1 APEVPTPHVPAP
13 EIPAAVAALVRAI
26 RPPNGASVP
35 EIRARLDDLTKPR
48 GSLGRLEDA
57 ACFLARILG
66 CPPPR
71 LEPRAVVVLAG
82 DHGVTARGVSAY
94 PSEVTTQM
102 CRNIGDGGAAVSV
115 LARRVGARLVI
126 ADLGVRAPVDHPAV
140 LDRNVVR
147 GTRDL
152 ADGPA
157 LTAAEVERA
166 IVAGAALV
174 ATEAADARL
183 LAIGEMG
190 IGNTT
195 AAAAVTAALLDL
207 PADAVVGPGT
217 GVDEAGLERKRR
229 ALRLALERL
238 RPAAGAEA
246 PGPLDVLRE
255 VGGAEIAG
263 LVGVVLEGARRGVP
277 VVLDGFIST
286 AAALVAV
293 RVAPQAASYLVAS
306 HRSAEPGHA
315 LQLDA
320 LWLEPLLD
328 LGLRLGEG
336 SGATLAIPLLD
347 AAADILRD
355 MATFSSAGVTTDAAP
370 AEAST

>member
-1 APEVPTPHVPAP
+1 M
-13 EIPAAVAALVRAI
+13 PAAVSDVLRAI
-26 RPPNGASVP
+26 KPPSGASVV
-35 EIRARLDDLTKPR
+35 EIQARLDDLTKPR
-48 GSLGRLEDA
+48 GSLGRLEKA
-57 ACFLARILG
+57 ACCLARILG

-71 LEPRAVVVLAG
+71 LEPRSVLVLAG

-94 PSEVTTQM
+94 PAEVTAQM

-115 LARRVGARLVI
+115 LARRVDARLVI
-126 ADLGVRAPVDHPAV
+126 ADFGVRVPVDHPAV

-152 ADGPA
+152 AEGPA
-157 LTAAEVERA
+157 LSTAEVERA
-166 IVAGAALV
+166 LLAGVDLV
-174 ATEAADARL
+174 ATETAGSRL
-183 LAIGEMG
+183 IAIGEMG

-207 PADAVVGPGT
+207 PPDQVVGRGT
-217 GVDEAGLERKRR
+217 GVDDAGLERKR
-229 ALRLALERL
+229 LALEFALARL
-238 RPAAGAEA
+238 DRQPE
-246 PGPLDVLRE
+246 PLDVLAE

-263 LVGVVLEGARRGVP
+263 LVGVILEGARRQVP

-293 RVAPQAASYLVAS
+293 RLAPEAASYLVAS

-328 LGLRLGEG
+328 LDLRLGEG

-347 AAADILRD
+347 AAADILRE
-355 MATFSSAGVTTDAAP
+355 MATFSSAGVAT
-370 AEAST
+370 EGASTPSRS

>member
-1 APEVPTPHVPAP
+1 MSARV
-13 EIPAAVAALVRAI
+13 PAAVSEVLRAMK
-26 RPPNGASVP
+26 PPSGASVA
-35 EIRARLDDLTKPR
+35 EIQARLDDLTKPR
-48 GSLGRLEDA
+48 GSLGRLEKA
-57 ACFLARILG
+57 ASFLARILG

-71 LEPRAVVVLAG
+71 LAPRSVLVLAG

-94 PSEVTTQM
+94 PTEVTAQM

-115 LARRVGARLVI
+115 LARRVDARLVI
-126 ADLGVRAPVDHPAV
+126 ADFGVRVRVDHPAV
-140 LDRNVVR
+140 LDRNVIR

-152 ADGPA
+152 AEGPA

-166 IVAGAALV
+166 LLAGVHLV
-174 ATEAADARL
+174 AREAAGSRL
-183 LAIGEMG
+183 IAIGEMG
-190 IGNTT
+190 IGNST

-207 PADAVVGPGT
+207 PPDRVVGRGT
-217 GVDEAGLERKRR
+217 GVDDAGLERKR
-229 ALRLALERL
+229 LALELALARL
-238 RPAAGAEA
+238 DSQTE
-246 PGPLDVLRE
+246 PLDVLAE

-263 LVGVVLEGARRGVP
+263 LVGVILEGARRQVP

-293 RVAPQAASYLVAS
+293 RIAPEAASYLVAS
-306 HRSAEPGHA
+306 HRSGEPGHA

-328 LGLRLGEG
+328 LDLRLGEG

-347 AAADILRD
+347 AAADILRE
-355 MATFSSAGVTTDAAP
+355 MATFSSAGVAT
-370 AEAST
+370 EATSTPLRS

>member
-1 APEVPTPHVPAP
+1 MSATVPSALS
-13 EIPAAVAALVRAI
+13 ELVRAI
-26 RPPNGASVP
+26 KPPRSASVT
-35 EIRARLDDLTKPR
+35 EIQARLDDLTKPR
-48 GSLGRLEDA
+48 GSLGRLEKA

-71 LEPRAVVVLAG
+71 LEPRSVLVLAG

-94 PSEVTTQM
+94 PAEVTSQM

-115 LARRVGARLVI
+115 LARRVEARLVI
-126 ADLGVRAPVDHPAV
+126 ADFGVRVPVEHAAV

-152 ADGPA
+152 AEEAA
-157 LTAAEVERA
+157 LTTAEVERA
-166 IVAGAALV
+166 ILAGADLV
-174 ATEAADARL
+174 ATEAAGSRL

-207 PADAVVGPGT
+207 SPGEVVGRGT
-217 GVDEAGLERKRR
+217 GVDDAGLERKRR
-229 ALRLALERL
+229 ALELALARL
-238 RPAAGAEA
+238 PRA
-246 PGPLDVLRE
+246 PEPLHVLAE

-263 LVGVVLEGARRGVP
+263 LVGVILEGARRQVP

-293 RVAPQAASYLVAS
+293 RLAPEAASYLVAS

-328 LGLRLGEG
+328 LDLRLGEG

-347 AAADILRD
+347 AASDILRE
-355 MATFSSAGVTTDAAP
+355 MATFSSAGVATDAATTSARP
-370 AEAST
+370 